1 MTASTGLTRNG
12 GRALPWLMV
21 LALVLYVPGFW
32 WGAPQAT
39 AEDRTKA
46 WAVDDETPLGPLAE
60 MSNILHP
67 RPDRNLGYPLLY
79 SFMVVGVQAPYLLYL
94 KASGGLGATSAEYPY
109 GLTEPVGALRMLTW
123 LAHVLTLVMALV
135 VIAAAYDTAR
145 VLWGERAAILAALF
159 VTCSYP
165 MFYYS
170 RTGNVDVPMMAF
182 VALAVAAFAR
192 IRVHGL
198 SVRRIV
204 ALGLFAGAAL
214 AVKEEA
220 IGVLLP
226 MALVLVFLPGQFP
239 FDESTVPRS
248 RSKTLA
254 WGLGASAFA
263 LGLGGGF
270 FVEPQRYI
278 MHLQFLT
285 GRLRAAP
292 EAGGLIPY
300 AFPYTLDGN
309 LTYAAQLGGYLT
321 DTLTGAG
328 LLLSLAGLIWAVR
341 KHPSSRVVACLLLG
355 YLGFIFVVLR
365 SGQLRYALPA
375 GFLLA
380 LFGGYA
386 ASLIWESKQVAV
398 RAVVAVL
405 TVVALGLNLLRGI
418 DLTYAMLRDSR
429 WDAAQWLAQRTKP
442 GDHIDYFG
450 ASQKLPPLE
459 AGVVTD
465 RATEYRGLFN
475 AHRIDAAKVEEILSR
490 WRSLNP
496 KFVIVMPDHTSR
508 PGAPFDIS
516 LPPSLYDDLIAGRR
530 GWKLQATFETPPLL
544 PWVKRPPLDYPMVN
558 PPIRIFGPS

>member
-1 MTASTGLTRNG
+1 ML
-12 GRALPWLMV
+12 

-60 MSNILHP
+60 MSNILSP

-79 SFMVVGVQAPYLLYL
+79 SFMVVGIQAPYLLYL
-94 KASGGLGATSAEYPY
+94 KASGGLGATSAEYPF
-109 GLTEPVGALRMLTW
+109 GLTEPVSALRMLTW
-123 LAHVLTLVMALV
+123 LAHTLTLVMALV
-135 VIAAAYDTAR
+135 LIAAAYDTAR

-182 VALAVAAFAR
+182 MALAVAAFAR

-239 FDESTVPRS
+239 FEKSTVPDS
-248 RSKTLA
+248 RWKTLA
-254 WGLGASAFA
+254 LGLGASALA

-270 FVEPQRYI
+270 FIEPQRYI
-278 MHLQFLT
+278 MHLEFLT
-285 GRLRAAP
+285 GRLRDAP
-292 EAGGLIPY
+292 EASGLIPY

-321 DTLTGAG
+321 AILTGAG
-328 LLLSLAGLIWAVR
+328 LLLSLAGLIWALR
-341 KHPSSRVVACLLLG
+341 KHAPSRVVACLLLG

-386 ASLIWESKQVAV
+386 ASFIWESKQVAV
-398 RAVVAVL
+398 RAFVAL
-405 TVVALGLNLLRGI
+405 LAVVALGLNLLRGI
-418 DLTYAMLRDSR
+418 DLTYVMLRDSR
-429 WDAAQWLAQRTKP
+429 WDAARWLAERTEP

-465 RATEYRGLFN
+465 RATEYLGLFN
-475 AHRIDAAKVEEILSR
+475 KHRIDSAKVEEILAR
-490 WRSLNP
+490 WRNSNP

-516 LPPSLYDDLIAGRR
+516 LPPALYDDLIAGRR
-530 GWKLQATFETPPLL
+530 GWKLEAMFETPPLF